1 MNFFV
6 FLIFKREGGLG
17 MGYIGR
23 DVAVSFLKEGQCLVA
38 ACDSS
43 GAIGSKA
50 LDVVKVPEQI
60 TGRFATRVALFEI
73 IASGAEPKM
82 LTIAISNE
90 NNPTGEGILEGVR
103 EELRA
108 LNLEQLPLVI
118 STEKNMITQQ
128 TGLGI
133 SAIGVCEA
141 DALRLG
147 ATQIGDFIYGLGV
160 PKVGPEVFDA
170 EDPEIIQGEHILKLL
185 GSQGVHDIVP
195 VGSQGIR
202 GEAELL
208 AHSAQ
213 GIARF
218 DLTRRIDMY
227 KSAGPSTALIFTIGE
242 KIKEEIF
249 EVFLGLRPYFVGRV
263 LDLNKRRDG

>member
-1 MNFFV
+1 
-6 FLIFKREGGLG
+6 
-17 MGYIGR
+17 MGYRGR
-23 DVAVSFLKEGQCLVA
+23 DVEVLFLKEGELLAV

-50 LDVVKVPEQI
+50 LDVVKVPEHI
-60 TGRFATRVALFEI
+60 TGRFSARVALFEVL
-73 IASGAEPKM
+73 AAGAEPKM
-82 LTIAISNE
+82 LTVAISNE

-118 STEKNMITQQ
+118 STEKNMMTQQ

-133 SAIGVCEA
+133 SAIGVGEA
-141 DALRLG
+141 AALRLG
-147 ATQIGDFIYGLGV
+147 VTQIGDFIYGLGL
-160 PKVGPEVFDA
+160 PKVGPEVFGA

-185 GSQGVHDIVP
+185 GTQGVHDIVP

-218 DLTRRIDMY
+218 DLTSQIDMN
-227 KSAGPSTALIFTIGE
+227 KSAGPSTALIFTTAE

-249 EVFLGLRPYFVGRV
+249 EAFLGLRPYFIGSI
-263 LDLNKRRDG
+263 K